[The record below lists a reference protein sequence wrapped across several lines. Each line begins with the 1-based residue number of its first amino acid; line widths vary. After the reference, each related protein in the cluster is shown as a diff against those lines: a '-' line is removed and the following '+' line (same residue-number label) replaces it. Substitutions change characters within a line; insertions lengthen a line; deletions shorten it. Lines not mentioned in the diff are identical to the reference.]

1 MQMYIH
7 MRQQEGWAH
16 SPVPVAGLFA
26 IAHAHAHTRSPRVM
40 AERVVGTIQEYY
52 VDREASGEA
61 VAGGGWRRA
70 SEVEGGLVAAFWERE
85 VAQTDP
91 RASRGGR
98 RTPAPLPAPSPSPP
112 ALPAVSPAATS
123 SGEAADKS
131 TQSRVRK
138 APRRAPQKPRTAG
151 GDKEAAEML
160 LGMAQGGQAAGGEHG
175 GQAPA
180 QAAEEEVEVEE
191 REVEE
196 REVEREVEER
206 EVEEREVVVL
216 DPPPSAA
223 GPSGRPAPQSCK
235 DKALAAVRRAADT
248 AQAAAKPQRVT
259 SGSVQGVRLG
269 GAAKARGRWSRLVS
283 AGLGW
288 SRLISALLREAQVRR
303 GAREG
308 HVTSYLAPHF
318 RARWAATEQ
327 DERRDEA
334 AQASASRVC
343 TRCD

>member
-1 MQMYIH
+1 MICSSAETPSH
-7 MRQQEGWAH
+7 HKGLRLNPPTPLRARWEPAANLALASGKVREFERARVESRAAH
-16 SPVPVAGLFA
+16 QAAP
-26 IAHAHAHTRSPRVM
+26 RPRVM
-40 AERVVGTIQEYY
+40 AERVVGAIQEYY

-61 VAGGGWRRA
+61 VAGAWLRA

-131 TQSRVRK
+131 TQPRVRK

-196 REVEREVEER
+196 REVEER
-206 EVEEREVVVL
+206 EVEERDVVVL

-235 DKALAAVRRAADT
+235 DKALAAVRRAAGT

-288 SRLISALLREAQVRR
+288 SRLVSAGL
-303 GAREG
+303 G
-308 HVTSYLAPHF
+308 
-318 RARWAATEQ
+318 
-327 DERRDEA
+327 
-334 AQASASRVC
+334 
-343 TRCD
+343 